1 MIHVRV
7 EVGKNIKG
15 VMETNNNTWNYS
27 SFNISEDK
35 IENRD
40 LVHIFQQS
48 IISGNDWVRELLNTI
63 KYWRVPEEIIGKFT
77 YKYLLQKEA
86 FDWKMLANRIINE
99 SRDLIPAKEAHELLF
114 NNIIPNGYTS
124 NEFKQAIGFDKYSG
138 HLNYFYGIII
148 EECLLYS
155 VEEEIQKERYAN
167 GLTNY
172 ANFTSDA
179 YKKIYG
185 YSEKALINQF
195 QILNYG
201 ETRDI
206 REITELKEFTYWLF
220 KLRIGTKDSSRI
232 ASDTAKGLKKFNDI
246 HKTKIINKEFIIS

>member
-7 EVGKNIKG
+7 EVEKNIKG

-124 NEFKQAIGFDKYSG
+124 NEFKQAIGFDKYS
-138 HLNYFYGIII
+138 
-148 EECLLYS
+148 
-155 VEEEIQKERYAN
+155 
-167 GLTNY
+167 
-172 ANFTSDA
+172 
-179 YKKIYG
+179 
-185 YSEKALINQF
+185 
-195 QILNYG
+195 
-201 ETRDI
+201 
-206 REITELKEFTYWLF
+206 
-220 KLRIGTKDSSRI
+220 
-232 ASDTAKGLKKFNDI
+232 
-246 HKTKIINKEFIIS
+246 

>member
-1 MIHVRV
+1 MIHVHA

-15 VMETNNNTWNYS
+15 VMETNNKTWYENNINS
-27 SFNISEDK
+27 SDEK
-35 IENRD
+35 IQDRD
-40 LVHIFQQS
+40 VIRVFHQS
-48 IISGNDWVRELLNTI
+48 VINGNNWVKELLNVI
-63 KYWRVPEEIIGKFT
+63 KYWSIPEEIVGKFT

-124 NEFKQAIGFDKYSG
+124 HSFKNAIGFDKYTG

-148 EECLLYS
+148 EECLLYA
-155 VEEEIQKERYAN
+155 VEEEIQKERYSN

-172 ANFTSDA
+172 TNVTTEA

-185 YSEKALINQF
+185 YPEKILINQF
-195 QILNYG
+195 QKSNYG
-201 ETRDI
+201 KTNDL

-220 KLRIGTKDSSRI
+220 KLRINTKDSSRI
-232 ASDTAKGLKKFNDI
+232 ASDTAKGLKKFNQI
-246 HKTKIINKEFIIS
+246 HKAKNVNKEFIKS

>member
-1 MIHVRV
+1 MINAHVGV
-7 EVGKNIKG
+7 VKNIKDA
-15 VMETNNNTWNYS
+15 METNNNTWYDNTINNS
-27 SFNISEDK
+27 AKK

-40 LVHIFQQS
+40 LVHHFHQS
-48 IISGNDWVRELLNTI
+48 IINGNDWVKELLNVI
-63 KYWRVPEEIIGKFT
+63 KHWNIPEETIGKFR

-99 SRDLIPAKEAHELLF
+99 SRALIAAKEAHELLF

-124 NEFKQAIGFDKYSG
+124 NSFKQAIGFEKYTG

-148 EECLLYS
+148 EECLLYK
-155 VEEEIQKERYAN
+155 VEEELQKERYSN

-172 ANFTSDA
+172 KNVTSDS

-185 YSEKALINQF
+185 YSEKTLINQF
-195 QILNYG
+195 QKINYG

-206 REITELKEFTYWLF
+206 REVTELKEFTYWLF
-220 KLRIGTKDSSRI
+220 KLRINTKDSSRI
-232 ASDTAKGLKKFNDI
+232 ASDTAKGLKKFNEI
-246 HKTKIINKEFIIS
+246 HNVKIANKEFIIS